1 MKNRIFSLNYVNSI
15 TVMTELQIREG
26 IEDNLKI
33 IFSYLST
40 KTYWTLEL
48 SRQDGSNDGLQHM
61 F

>member
-1 MKNRIFSLNYVNSI
+1 
-15 TVMTELQIREG
+15 MTELQIREG